1 MKYKSLI
8 KLNQNFQASVNLQFD
23 LNKTS
28 KIDTYIPTTQS
39 VNILKK
45 YLNAVYNDN
54 YNEDN
59 ATVLIGPYGR
69 GKSHLLLILSSVISG
84 INESIDRECLENLLN
99 KISSVD
105 SEAGELADMIIKRNK
120 PMLTVIINSNY
131 TDINQSF
138 ILGLREALERQQLIN
153 FFPKTYFD
161 SALNMISTWEDKY
174 ESAIQEFNKQLRK
187 NKTTLNKIK
196 NGLKQCSHDDYRM
209 FCEIYPKITNGAE
222 FNPMQNTDIV
232 KMYSNVAEAL
242 SEQKNYSGIFIIFD
256 EFSKFLESSSVYNDM
271 QNFKIIQ
278 DFAELSARRSHMH
291 ICCVTHKEILD
302 YSQSDSFR
310 TVDGRF
316 KKVYFVASAEQS
328 YELVANAFEHTE
340 KFEKFYS
347 KHQEQFNIVSQVSYR
362 TGIFN
367 ALTEDKYNDIIIKR
381 CFPLHPITVYSLIR
395 ISEKVGQN
403 ERTLFTFL
411 SQSEQH
417 TLQEFIDKDVN
428 KQELYLMTPD
438 YVFDYFSELFRIE
451 VFNPKIHSIWV
462 KANSALKQTKDIFQQ
477 IIIKTIAVFG
487 IVADDKL
494 VSNSNNLKVA
504 VNMSDEVF
512 NTAISMLQ
520 KNHILTLQ
528 RNNEFAFLTPN
539 GVDIRKAI
547 HNNIEQG
554 VVRCNRSEILQSAYF
569 VPYILPRQY
578 NADKCMMR
586 YFRTAFME
594 AVDFQEY
601 NGDFREFRSDADGL
615 ILYLITDNNKI
626 AYQVSEKLNYLNL
639 PKNIVVCITENWTD
653 NDILMEYSA
662 VCLLEN
668 EKQSKDSYFI
678 EELKLFKE
686 DLFKSI
692 QSKVNKIYSPTN
704 HNASYYNDDL
714 WLDGISST
722 LFLNRQISA
731 ICINYYS
738 STPIINNEMVNKN
751 HITSQIRKARVK
763 LIDWILNHKEDIPM
777 IEGYGPEVSLL
788 RSTIFV
794 KGLNKSVESNDN
806 CLNEVLEKIN
816 QFVHKGEDERT
827 SFSAIYDELSNAPY
841 GMRRGIIS
849 IYIAYILRQYTD
861 TIIIYYNDKEVNLD
875 GELFNKIDSKP
886 EEYELRLEKGTAE
899 KERYLDAIIEM
910 FSKENHVQ
918 CLSERQTAVSA
929 IQIWFRGLP
938 KFARD
943 SLFIYTD
950 DEPVK
955 VSDTV
960 IKFRKKVNLFD
971 LNPHEFLFDFVP
983 DVFECQDNYDNVITR
998 LIEFKA
1004 DAETFIGNIKK
1015 YIIKKV
1021 INIFDV
1027 NISGSLC
1034 SVMYEWYNTLAS
1046 QTHKNIFDADTNTF
1060 LKFISTVE
1068 DFNDEDM
1075 ISRLAKNIEMIAIE
1089 DWNDSM
1095 VEKFIADIRRCVETV
1110 NDYERNVDDTATD
1123 ENISISFNYNGKPYE
1138 KSMSNM
1144 EISGMAETVLNNIE
1158 STFED
1163 YGDSISAQERITV
1176 LLKLLKNEIDQI

>member
-39 VNILKK
+39 VSILKK

-69 GKSHLLLILSSVISG
+69 GKSHLLLILSSVMSG
-84 INESIDRECLENLLN
+84 INESIDRKCLENLLN
-99 KISSVD
+99 KIKSVD
-105 SEAGELADMIIKRNK
+105 SEAGELADMIVKRNK

-131 TDINQSF
+131 TNINQSF
-138 ILGLREALERQQLIN
+138 ILGLREALERQQLTD

-161 SALNMISTWEDKY
+161 SALNMISTWENKY
-174 ESAIQEFNKQLRK
+174 ESAIQEFNKQLKK

-196 NGLKQCSHDDYRM
+196 NGLKQCSHDDYRT

-232 KMYSNVAEAL
+232 KMYSNVAEIL
-242 SEQKNYSGIFIIFD
+242 SEQKNYGGIFIIFD
-256 EFSKFLESSSVYNDM
+256 EFSKFLESSSVSNNM

-278 DFAELSARRSHMH
+278 DFAELSARSSHMH

-328 YELVANAFEHTE
+328 YELIANALEHTE
-340 KFEKFYS
+340 KFEKFCN
-347 KHQEQFNIVSQVSYR
+347 KHKEQFNIVSQVSYR

-367 ALTEDKYNDIIIKR
+367 DINEDSYDNIIIKR
-381 CFPLHPITVYSLIR
+381 CFPLHPVTVFSLIR

-417 TLQEFIDKDVN
+417 TLQEFIDKDFD
-428 KQELYLMTPD
+428 KKELSFMTTD
-438 YVFDYFSELFRIE
+438 YIFDYFSELFRIE
-451 VFNPKIHSIWV
+451 VFNPKIHSIWA
-462 KANSALKQTKDIFQQ
+462 KANSALKQTEDIFQQ
-477 IIIKTIAVFG
+477 IIIKTIAIFG
-487 IVADDKL
+487 IVADEKL
-494 VSNSNNLKVA
+494 TPVSNILKAA
-504 VNMSDEVF
+504 VNMSDENF

-520 KNHILTLQ
+520 QNHILTLQ
-528 RNNEFAFLTPN
+528 RNNQFAFLTPN
-539 GVDIRKAI
+539 GVDIRKTI

-554 VVRCNRSEILQSAYF
+554 IVRCNRPEILQLAYSI
-569 VPYILPRQY
+569 PYILPRQY

-594 AVDFQEY
+594 ASNFQEY
-601 NGDFREFRSDADGL
+601 NGDFREFRSGADGL
-615 ILYLITDNNKI
+615 ILYLITDNQKYISQI
-626 AYQVSEKLNYLNL
+626 ATKLYKLNLTPDVL
-639 PKNIVVCITENWTD
+639 VCVTEDWKD
-653 NDILMEYSA
+653 NDLLMEYSA
-662 VCLLEN
+662 AVMIEN
-668 EKQSKDSYFI
+668 SEATKDFHFA
-678 EELKLFKE
+678 EELKVYKE

-692 QSKVNKIYSPTN
+692 REKVNVIYSPQN
-704 HNASYYNDDL
+704 SSVAYYNYETC
-714 WLDGISST
+714 LDNIVNP
-722 LFLNRQISA
+722 LILNRQLSI
-731 ICINYYS
+731 ICKDYYA

-751 HITSQIRKARVK
+751 HITPQIKKARVK
-763 LIDWILNHKEDIPM
+763 LIDWILSHKEDIPM

-806 CLNEVLEKIN
+806 CLNEVLEKIS
-816 QFVHKGEDERT
+816 QFVHKSENEKI
-827 SFSAIYDELSNAPY
+827 SFSAIYDELSSAPY

-861 TIIIYYNDKEVNLD
+861 MLILYYNNKEISLD
-875 GELFNKIDSKP
+875 GELFSNIDSKTD
-886 EEYELRLEKGTAE
+886 EYELRLEKGTAE
-899 KERYLDAIIEM
+899 KEKYIEKIIEI

-918 CLSERQTAVSA
+918 CLSKRQVAVSA
-929 IQIWFRGLP
+929 IQTWFRGLP

-943 SLFIYTD
+943 SLFIYAD
-950 DEPVK
+950 DEPVAIA
-955 VSDTV
+955 DAV
-960 IKFRKKVNLFD
+960 IKLRKKVNLFD
-971 LNPHEFLFDFVP
+971 LNPHEFVFDFIP
-983 DVFECQDNYDNVITR
+983 DIFGCKNNYDNVITQ
-998 LIEFKA
+998 LTEFKT
-1004 DAETFIGNIKK
+1004 DAESFIGSIKQ

-1021 INIFDV
+1021 IDIFDV
-1027 NISGSLC
+1027 SITGSLC
-1034 SVMYEWYNTLAS
+1034 SIMYEWYNTLAN
-1046 QTHKNIFDADTNTF
+1046 QTRKNIFDSDTNTF
-1060 LKFISTVE
+1060 LKFINTVE

-1095 VEKFIADIRRCVETV
+1095 VKKFIADIRRCVETV

-1123 ENISISFNYNGKPYE
+1123 ENISILFNYNGKPYE